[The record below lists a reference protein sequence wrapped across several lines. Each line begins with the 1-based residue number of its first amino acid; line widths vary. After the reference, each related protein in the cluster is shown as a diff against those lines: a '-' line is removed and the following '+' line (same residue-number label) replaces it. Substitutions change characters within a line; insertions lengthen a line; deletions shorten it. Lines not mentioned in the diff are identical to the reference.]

1 MTKEEFLFELREKL
15 FGLPQDEIEER
26 IAFYHEIINDRI
38 EDGLTEEEAVAEMG
52 SIDAIVEQ
60 IMSEIP
66 LSTLVKEKVK
76 PKRKL
81 KTWEILLLVL
91 GAPVWIPLV
100 IAVLSVVLA
109 VYVVIWAVI
118 ICIYAT
124 DFALAMSAI
133 AGLIGIFAYLKAGNP
148 AGALFSVG
156 LGLACAG
163 LAILLFFGC
172 VWITKLVIKA
182 TNKLLLGIKI
192 SFIGKEETL

>member
-60 IMSEIP
+60 IMAEIP
-66 LSTLVKEKVK
+66 LSKLVKEKVK

-81 KTWEILLLVL
+81 KTWEIVLLVL
-91 GAPVWIPLV
+91 GSPVWIPLV

-124 DFALAMSAI
+124 NFALAVSAI

-148 AGALFSVG
+148 VGALFSFG
-156 LGLACAG
+156 LGVACAG
-163 LAILLFFGC
+163 LAILLFFACIG
-172 VWITKLVIKA
+172 ITKLMIKA
-182 TNKLLLGIKI
+182 TNKLLLSIKI
-192 SFIGKEETL
+192 SFIGKEEI